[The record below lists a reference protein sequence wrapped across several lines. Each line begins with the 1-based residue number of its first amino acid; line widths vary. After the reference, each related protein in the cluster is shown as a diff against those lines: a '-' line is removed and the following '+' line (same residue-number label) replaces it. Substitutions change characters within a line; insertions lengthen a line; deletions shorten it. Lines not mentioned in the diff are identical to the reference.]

1 MKNYNRRGL
10 ITGIAEVIMAVFC
23 IVSFFITDFD
33 IKLAILGGI
42 IALIGI
48 LSITSSF
55 SKEVTRKEKIENLDE
70 RTQLV
75 KMKSKATAFT
85 VISGCLFLATVIIMI
100 AYGITKNVA
109 LVYMII
115 CTGASLSVCWIGELV
130 AYFYFDRKN

>member
-10 ITGIAEVIMAVFC
+10 ITGIAEISIAVFC

-48 LSITSSF
+48 SSITNSF
-55 SKEVTRKEKIENLDE
+55 SKEVTRQEKIENLDE
-70 RTQLV
+70 RTQFV

-85 VISGCLFLATVIIMI
+85 VISGFLFLATVIIMI
-100 AYGITKNVA
+100 AYGITKNAA

>member
-10 ITGIAEVIMAVFC
+10 ITGIAEIIIAVFC

-48 LSITSSF
+48 SSITNSF
-55 SKEVTRKEKIENLDE
+55 SKEVTRQEKIENLDE

-75 KMKSKATAFT
+75 KMKSEATAFT
-85 VISGCLFLATVIIMI
+85 VISGFLFLATVIIMI
-100 AYGITKNVA
+100 AYGITKNAA